1 MWVIISSFDLSR
13 LYGILIL
20 YAGKTSA
27 AAPEL
32 MESTENV
39 KYNLTEGAIVR
50 KLLLIAVPIMGTQ
63 FIQMAYNLT
72 DLFWLGRVGSGAV
85 AAAGAGGMYLWL
97 SFGFL
102 LIGRMGAEI
111 GVSQHIGKG
120 DKKSALAFSQNA
132 MIIAVSLG
140 FLFGLA
146 QVLFSGSLIGFFNFR
161 EKEVA
166 AAGAQYILI
175 TGIPT
180 PLIFVASVAVGS
192 FNASG
197 NSRTPF
203 LLNGLGLVINVIL
216 DPIFILVLGMGVKG
230 AATATIIAQIIS
242 SSAILIALFTSKGR
256 PFERFSLRFRPEL
269 KKIVRLFKWALPI
282 GLESILYCFLYMLC
296 SRIEASFGADAVAVG
311 KIGTQIESLSWLI
324 GGGFSS
330 ALVSFIGQNY
340 GAGKWER
347 IHHGLKIAVAL
358 MTTWGTFIT
367 LLFLTR
373 GGSIFSLFLSAPAL
387 VSLGR
392 RYLFIFAFSQLSMN
406 LEGVASGAFK
416 GTGRTI
422 PPSLASIV
430 SNAATPLLAFIISRT
445 SLGLSGVWVGV
456 MLATVV
462 RGLWICVWYILIAKK
477 TYQNLATSPHKTC

>member
-1 MWVIISSFDLSR
+1 MGFYFINSTTDDKIFPLDTESGVDKAII
-13 LYGILIL
+13 
-20 YAGKTSA
+20 
-27 AAPEL
+27 
-32 MESTENV
+32 MESTGNI
-39 KYNLTEGAIVR
+39 KYNLTEGGIFK

-72 DLFWLGRVGSGAV
+72 DLFWLGRVGSSAV
-85 AAAGAGGMYLWL
+85 AAAGAAGMYLWL

-111 GVSQHIGKG
+111 GVSQHFGKG

-132 MIIAVSLG
+132 MIIAAVLG
-140 FLFGLA
+140 LLFGLV
-146 QVLFSGSLIGFFNFR
+146 QILFSRQLIGFFNFR

-175 TGIPT
+175 TGIPA
-180 PLIFVASVAVGS
+180 PLTFVASVAIGT

-203 LLNGLGLVINVIL
+203 LFNGLGLVINVIL
-216 DPIFILVLGMGVKG
+216 DPIFIFVLGMGVKG
-230 AATATIIAQIIS
+230 AAIATIIAQTVS
-242 SSAILIALFTSKGR
+242 SSAILIALFVSKAR
-256 PFERFSLRFRPEL
+256 PFERFSLRFRPEPG
-269 KKIVRLFKWALPI
+269 KITRLIKWALPP

-324 GGGFSS
+324 GGGFGT
-330 ALVSFIGQNY
+330 ALISFIGQNY

-347 IHHGLKIAVAL
+347 IYHGLRISTVVMAL
-358 MTTWGTFIT
+358 WGSFIT
-367 LLFLTR
+367 LLFIFF
-373 GGSIFSLFLSAPAL
+373 GGNIFSVFIPVPAL
-387 VSLGR
+387 ISLGR
-392 RYLFIFAFSQLSMN
+392 HYLFIFAFAQLSMN
-406 LEGVASGAFK
+406 LEAVASGAFK

-430 SNAATPLLAFIISRT
+430 SNMLTPLLAFIFSHT
-445 SLGLSGVWVGV
+445 SLGILGVWVGATI
-456 MLATVV
+456 ATVI
-462 RGLWICVWYILIAKK
+462 RGLWICVWYILTGKK
-477 TYQNLATSPHKTC
+477 PVKREGEET